1 MVSIPA
7 RVTTVKSENLSFSRA
22 RAQTERQTHRSVSW
36 TFWDQTNEL
45 LTYFSIS
52 HLCRVRLESYGGL
65 ELPTTSEFG
74 SSVAA
79 ADLSWDHSGEQGLV
93 QGLVG
98 SNTEDT
104 REEMNEGNRNGLG
117 EQVSGGPYYED
128 VQLDVELDTADDP
141 IYDLVVEEGEDAGGI
156 ELSEYARSGSQAGD
170 GEGKEV
176 AETAV

>member
-22 RAQTERQTHRSVSW
+22 RAQIERQTHRSVSW
-36 TFWDQTNEL
+36 TFWDRTNEL

-52 HLCRVRLESYGGL
+52 HLCRIRLASYGGL
-65 ELPTTSEFG
+65 ELPTTSEFE

-93 QGLVG
+93 S

-104 REEMNEGNRNGLG
+104 REEMSEDNRNGL
-117 EQVSGGPYYED
+117 EEPYYED
-128 VQLDVELDTADDP
+128 VQLDVELAKADEP
-141 IYDLVVEEGEDAGGI
+141 IYDLVHVEEGGGAGGI
-156 ELSEYARSGSQAGD
+156 ELSEYARSGSQVGD
-170 GEGKEV
+170 GEGKEI

>member
-36 TFWDQTNEL
+36 TFWDRTNEL

-79 ADLSWDHSGEQGLV
+79 ADLSWDHSGEQG
-93 QGLVG
+93 GLVS

-104 REEMNEGNRNGLG
+104 REELNEGNRNGLG

-128 VQLDVELDTADDP
+128 VQLDVELDTADEP
-141 IYDLVVEEGEDAGGI
+141 IYDLVVEEGGGAGGI
-156 ELSEYARSGSQAGD
+156 ELSEYARSESQVGD
-170 GEGKEV
+170 GEGKEI

>member
-36 TFWDQTNEL
+36 TFWDRTNEL

-79 ADLSWDHSGEQGLV
+79 ADLSWDHSGEQG
-93 QGLVG
+93 GLVS

-128 VQLDVELDTADDP
+128 VQLDVELATADEP
-141 IYDLVVEEGEDAGGI
+141 IYDLVHVEEGGGAGGI

-170 GEGKEV
+170 GEGREI

>member
-1 MVSIPA
+1 M
-7 RVTTVKSENLSFSRA
+7 
-22 RAQTERQTHRSVSW
+22 
-36 TFWDQTNEL
+36 
-45 LTYFSIS
+45 
-52 HLCRVRLESYGGL
+52 ESYGGL

-79 ADLSWDHSGEQGLV
+79 ADLSWDHSGEQG
-93 QGLVG
+93 GLVS

-156 ELSEYARSGSQAGD
+156 ELSEYARSESQVGD
-170 GEGKEV
+170 GEGKEI

>member
-22 RAQTERQTHRSVSW
+22 RAQIERQTHRSVSW
-36 TFWDQTNEL
+36 TFWDRTNEL

-93 QGLVG
+93 S

-104 REEMNEGNRNGLG
+104 REEMSEDNRNGLE
-117 EQVSGGPYYED
+117 EQVSDEPYYED
-128 VQLDVELDTADDP
+128 VQLDVELATADEP
-141 IYDLVVEEGEDAGGI
+141 IYDLVHVEEGGGAGGI
-156 ELSEYARSGSQAGD
+156 ELSEYARSGSQVGD
-170 GEGKEV
+170 GEGKEI